1 MIKRFGVKT
10 SSAELVRV
18 MSKVLMCDPP
28 SGHRY
33 GFPKPFPTVLTEEIK
48 DTIDWLLK
56 EGYPQAEI
64 DSWGDHFYCRY
75 YETEVDDE

>member
-10 SSAELVRV
+10 SSAELERV

-33 GFPKPFPTVLTEEIK
+33 GFPKPVPADLTNTVE
-48 DTIDWLLK
+48 WLVSN
-56 EGYPQAEI
+56 GYPQSQI

-75 YETEVDDE
+75 YEIEE